1 MAVYLRYLNL
11 TNKRQ
16 SPRSV
21 LYQPSQR
28 PRRPSLHRAPPC
40 PCRRE
45 RDAGVRARTG
55 RRVVAG
61 QLVILITTHVPVALP
76 VYPRWRW
83 PVADLDGP
91 RRARARAAG
100 RPTGGLLAIS
110 AADDGAR
117 PRSLVV
123 SRTTCAR

>member
-1 MAVYLRYLNL
+1 
-11 TNKRQ
+11 
-16 SPRSV
+16 
-21 LYQPSQR
+21 
-28 PRRPSLHRAPPC
+28 
-40 PCRRE
+40 
-45 RDAGVRARTG
+45 VRARTG